1 MLMNKQFKQDIKKL
15 AELSP
20 DTIAHKLDISYETAD
35 YILGIL
41 INAERIDKALQGMGD
56 FNG

>member
-1 MLMNKQFKQDIKKL
+1 MNKQFKQDIKKL